1 MIFINYFRK
10 TTDSS
15 TATNNT
21 SLTIWFRINVLSGT
35 NSIRK
40 DVLFREN
47 VLDGTKR
54 ESATSATHRRR
65 TERLRATETA
75 SAVSILPREMSRS
88 DRGVRHREARSSHGK
103 KAAVLTNHSLFSVRA
118 KGLEPI
124 RTRHQILSLAW
135 LPITTRSQFPP
146 EGS

>member
-10 TTDSS
+10 TTASS
-15 TATNNT
+15 TATTFNAH
-21 SLTIWFRINVLSGT
+21 TIWFRINVLSGT
-35 NSIRK
+35 NSICK

-47 VLDGTKR
+47 VLDGTNC
-54 ESATSATHRRR
+54 ESHTARDAPTVNRVTASERNGASRFHSPAGDV
-65 TERLRATETA
+65 TERQRGTT
-75 SAVSILPREMSRS
+75 PRGPEL
-88 DRGVRHREARSSHGK
+88 ARK
-103 KAAVLTNHSLFSVRA
+103 KAVVLTNHSLFSVRA

>member
-1 MIFINYFRK
+1 MNYLRK
-10 TTDSS
+10 TTASS

-54 ESATSATHRRR
+54 ESHTARDAPAANRV
-65 TERLRATETA
+65 TA
-75 SAVSILPREMSRS
+75 S
-88 DRGVRHREARSSHGK
+88 DRNGVCRF
-103 KAAVLTNHSLFSVRA
+103 HSPSGDVT
-118 KGLEPI
+118 E
-124 RTRHQILSLAW
+124 
-135 LPITTRSQFPP
+135 
-146 EGS
+146 